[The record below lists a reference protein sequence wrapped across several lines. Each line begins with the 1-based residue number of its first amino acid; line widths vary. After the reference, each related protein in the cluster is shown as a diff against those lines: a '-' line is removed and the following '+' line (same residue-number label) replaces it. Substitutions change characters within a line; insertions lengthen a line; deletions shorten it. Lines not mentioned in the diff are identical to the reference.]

1 MPSIIRFSRLL
12 RQSFAELID
21 DGAVVIN
28 GNRIEDVGPWDSI
41 KAKWQ
46 DLPVTNL
53 GDVTLMPGLFD
64 CHACTDV
71 NLPDEELLPLMQRNA
86 AKFLDA
92 GVTTARDLGARGMT
106 AIAIREMIK
115 DGTILGP
122 RPQCANAPLAVAGGH
137 AHIMGGVCEDVE
149 GVRAEVRKRVAEGA
163 DVIKVMATGGFMTAG
178 SHPSTARFSQ
188 AEMDAIA
195 DEAKK
200 AGLPVTTHATG
211 TEGIERAVNACFNSI
226 EHCAWISSD
235 DKAVFDRAVA
245 RNSSGMNT
253 ACVESDYFCPWDS
266 RHDVVSN
273 LSLLRE
279 SGVRIIVGT
288 DAGIG
293 FCPFERYADGLTVL
307 ADAGYTPR
315 EIIAAATT
323 VAAKECN
330 LDTECGKIEPGF
342 AFVGNPLEDIKCI
355 AKPCFVMAAGRRHEL
370 TSTAPVGY
378 MSNAKSLTLQALRK
392 GAGLV

>member
-1 MPSIIRFSRLL
+1 MPSIIRSSRLL

-28 GNRIEDVGPWDSI
+28 GNQIEDVGSWDSI

-53 GDVTLMPGLFD
+53 GDATLMPGIFD
-64 CHACTDV
+64 CHVCTCHIRVCNLAKSMTKVHLQMDPSGINTSTDV
-71 NLPDEELLPLMQRNA
+71 DLPDEELLPLMQRNA
-86 AKFLDA
+86 AKLLDA

-115 DGTILGP
+115 DGTTPGP
-122 RPQCANAPLAVAGGH
+122 RLQCANAPLTVAGGH
-137 AHIMGGVCEDVE
+137 AHSMGGVCEGIA

-178 SHPSTARFSQ
+178 SHPSKARFSQ

-211 TEGIERAVNACFNSI
+211 TEGIERAANARFNSI

-235 DKAVFDRAVA
+235 GKAVFAMAVA
-245 RNSSGMNT
+245 RKL
-253 ACVESDYFCPWDS
+253 VEYDVAVCPTVN
-266 RHDVVSN
+266 HN
-273 LSLLRE
+273 LSCTR
-279 SGVRIIVGT
+279 RTAI
-288 DAGIG
+288 
-293 FCPFERYADGLTVL
+293 GLTL
-307 ADAGYTPR
+307 
-315 EIIAAATT
+315 
-323 VAAKECN
+323 
-330 LDTECGKIEPGF
+330 L
-342 AFVGNPLEDIKCI
+342 
-355 AKPCFVMAAGRRHEL
+355 
-370 TSTAPVGY
+370 
-378 MSNAKSLTLQALRK
+378 
-392 GAGLV
+392 

>member
-1 MPSIIRFSRLL
+1 MPSIIRSSRLL

-28 GNRIEDVGPWDSI
+28 GNQIEDVGSWDSI

-53 GDVTLMPGLFD
+53 GDATLMPGIFD
-64 CHACTDV
+64 CHVHLQMDPSGINTSTDV
-71 NLPDEELLPLMQRNA
+71 DLPDEELLPLMQRNA
-86 AKFLDA
+86 AKLLDA

-115 DGTILGP
+115 DGTTPGP
-122 RPQCANAPLAVAGGH
+122 RLQCANAPLTVAGGH
-137 AHIMGGVCEDVE
+137 AHSMGGVCEGIA

-178 SHPSTARFSQ
+178 SHPSKARFSQ

-211 TEGIERAVNACFNSI
+211 TEGIERAANARFNSI

-235 DKAVFDRAVA
+235 GKAVFAMAVA
-245 RNSSGMNT
+245 RKL
-253 ACVESDYFCPWDS
+253 VEYDVAVCP
-266 RHDVVSN
+266 
-273 LSLLRE
+273 
-279 SGVRIIVGT
+279 
-288 DAGIG
+288 
-293 FCPFERYADGLTVL
+293 TV
-307 ADAGYTPR
+307 
-315 EIIAAATT
+315 
-323 VAAKECN
+323 
-330 LDTECGKIEPGF
+330 F
-342 AFVGNPLEDIKCI
+342 
-355 AKPCFVMAAGRRHEL
+355 
-370 TSTAPVGY
+370 
-378 MSNAKSLTLQALRK
+378 
-392 GAGLV
+392 